1 MTRNRSHGFFGTTAG
16 AAAISACLVLVLFGS
31 RPTNAGSGARQ
42 KHAAVSR
49 DVAIDG
55 QLAQEG
61 EGWVIKLKAVN
72 SGAKAQQCNVAAALT
87 SVRSNMMS
95 RAMPTPKTLWKSTV
109 VVNVPASGASDEQ
122 TLQVPAEF
130 AKRLAAK
137 GKAAKA
143 QNAEEFQDRENINV
157 RFQADCSADTTD
169 KVSSAGSADRGQA
182 AAL

>member
-122 TLQVPAEF
+122 TLQVPAGRF
-130 AKRLAAK
+130 IVRGNHSL
-137 GKAAKA
+137 
-143 QNAEEFQDRENINV
+143 FQDTFYLWAVPSLDSDIVGR
-157 RFQADCSADTTD
+157 DD
-169 KVSSAGSADRGQA
+169 
-182 AAL
+182 